1 MATAQGFDGF
11 LLLLGRLNYTWTN
24 TESLLIHRIAGLS
37 GTDKEVAIIIFLTL
51 NTTRARIDLVER
63 LAKMPRVSENE
74 RDAVL
79 DLTGRLQRLSGLR
92 NHYNH
97 CIYSFDIESGS
108 TSTILMRVSDRRK
121 RIKFGEMNPLGQDEI
136 RGIEDSIGEIGRLN
150 QKFWA
155 LIRERGYPA

>member
-1 MATAQGFDGF
+1 MANAPGFDGF

-24 TESLLIHRIAGLS
+24 TESLLIHLIAGLS

-63 LAKMPRVSENE
+63 LAKMPRVSEDE

-79 DLTGRLQRLSGLR
+79 NLTGRLQRLSGLR

-97 CIYSFDIESGS
+97 CIYSFDFESGS

-121 RIKFGEMNPLGQDEI
+121 RIKFGEMSPLGQDEI
-136 RGIEDSIGEIGRLN
+136 RGIEDSIGEIGSLN
-150 QKFWA
+150 QQFWT